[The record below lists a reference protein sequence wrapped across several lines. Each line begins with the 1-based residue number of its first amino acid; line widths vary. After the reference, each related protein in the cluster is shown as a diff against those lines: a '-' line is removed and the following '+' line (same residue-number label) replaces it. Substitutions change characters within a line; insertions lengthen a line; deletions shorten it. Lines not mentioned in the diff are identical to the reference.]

1 MKQKHYIAGLYF
13 RLSQEDER
21 QGESV
26 SIDNQR
32 SMLRKYAEEHGFE
45 VHDEYIDDGVSGTTF
60 DRPEVQRL
68 LDDAK
73 TGIINTIIVKD
84 LSRFG
89 RNYIEVGQYVDY
101 VFPAFGIRF
110 IAIQDNVDTENRDSN
125 AMEMMPIM
133 NIFNEWH
140 AANTSKKI
148 RAVKKAHA
156 KEGIY
161 TAKKAAYGYKI
172 GTDKK
177 RTPVIDEETAPIV
190 RRIFEMYASGM
201 SPLKIS
207 ETLNLEGVM
216 SPAVYAYTNLGQKPR
231 PNGMG
236 LWLAS
241 TVREMLNNIIYI
253 GHMAQLRWTSLSYKN
268 HKRFRNDESE
278 WAIVYNTHE
287 PIISQELWNR
297 CQERKKSV
305 AKGRRTKVGYTHPL
319 SGFLFC
325 ADCGNK
331 MKLSTIISRSTGKR
345 LYRFD
350 CGHHV
355 RYGKAYCFSHFIA
368 ARIVEEIVLDDIR
381 EMAKSI
387 VLDEKAIREDFIRHN
402 AELADKAIKSAKKE
416 LQAKRKRI
424 EELSRLMQVAYEDRV
439 KGKMPEDIC
448 IGFIQK
454 YSEEQ
459 KRLGTEIVDTEK
471 KLTETEDTIQSAD
484 EFIRNIKKY
493 LEAPELTREMCY
505 ELIDRIIVGGSPIVT
520 GKERTIEIVYK
531 VDIAS
536 VLRHK
541 LKK

>member
-1 MKQKHYIAGLYF
+1 MKQKHYIAGLYY

-32 SMLRKYAEEHGFE
+32 TILRKYAEERGFE
-45 VHDEYIDDGVSGTTF
+45 IHDEYIDDGVSGTTF
-60 DRPEVQRL
+60 QRPEVQRL

-73 TGIINTIIVKD
+73 TGVINTIIVKD

-110 IAIQDNVDTENRDSN
+110 IAIQDNVDTENRDSG

-133 NIFNEWH
+133 NVFNEWH

-148 RAVKKAHA
+148 RAVRRSNA

-161 TAKKAAYGYKI
+161 TAKKASYGYKM

-177 RTPVIDEETAPIV
+177 RAPVIDEETAPIV
-190 RRIFEMYASGM
+190 KRIFEMYASGM
-201 SPLKIS
+201 SPRKIS
-207 ETLNLEGVM
+207 EILNLEGIP
-216 SPAVYAYTNLGQKPR
+216 SPATYAYTQSGQKPK
-231 PNGMG
+231 PNVVG
-236 LWLAS
+236 LWTAV
-241 TVREMLNNIIYI
+241 TIREMLNKIIYI
-253 GHMAQLRWTSLSYKN
+253 GHMPQLRWTSLSYKN
-268 HKRFRNDESE
+268 HKRFRKDESE
-278 WAIVYNTHE
+278 WTVVYNNHE
-287 PIISQELWNR
+287 PIISQELWDKV
-297 CQERKKSV
+297 QERKKSV
-305 AKGRRTKVGYTHPL
+305 AQGRKTKVGYTHPL

-331 MKLSTIISRSTGKR
+331 MKLCTSVSRKGTR
-345 LYRFD
+345 LYHFD
-350 CGHHV
+350 CGYHL
-355 RYGKAYCFSHFIA
+355 RYGKAYCFSHYIA
-368 ARIVEEIVLDDIR
+368 ASTLEEIVLGDIR
-381 EMAKSI
+381 EMAQRI
-387 VLDEKAIREDFIRHN
+387 VLDEKAVREDFIRHN
-402 AELADKAIKSAKKE
+402 AELADQAIKSAKKG
-416 LQAKRKRI
+416 LQIKRKRK
-424 EELSRLMQVAYEDRV
+424 EELSRLMQLAYEDRL

-459 KRLGTEIVDTEK
+459 KKVEAEIAELEVQ
-471 KLTETEDTIQSAD
+471 LTETTNTIQSAD
-484 EFIRNIKKY
+484 ELIRNIKKY

-505 ELIDRIIVGGSPIVT
+505 ELLDRVVVGGHPKHT
-520 GKERTIEIVYK
+520 GKERVIDIVYK

-536 VLRHK
+536 VLRYK
-541 LKK
+541 LNK

>member
-45 VHDEYIDDGVSGTTF
+45 IHDEYIDDGVSGTTF
-60 DRPEVQRL
+60 DRPDVQRL

-73 TGIINTIIVKD
+73 AGIINTIIVKD

-190 RRIFEMYASGM
+190 RRIFEMYASGI
-201 SPLKIS
+201 SPIKIA

-350 CGHHV
+350 CGHHI

-368 ARIVEEIVLDDIR
+368 ASILEEIVLDDIR

-387 VLDEKAIREDFIRHN
+387 VLDEKTIREEFIRHN
-402 AELADKAIKSAKKE
+402 AELADKAVKTTKKE
-416 LQAKRKRI
+416 LQAKRKRV

-505 ELIDRIIVGGSPIVT
+505 ELIDRIIVGGSPTVT
-520 GKERTIEIVYK
+520 GKERTIDIVYK

>member
-1 MKQKHYIAGLYF
+1 MKQKHYIAGLYY

-32 SMLRKYAEEHGFE
+32 AILRKYAEERRFE
-45 VHDEYIDDGVSGTTF
+45 IHDEYIDDGVSGTTF
-60 DRPEVQRL
+60 QRPGVQRL

-110 IAIQDNVDTENRDSN
+110 IAIQDNVDTENRDSG

-133 NIFNEWH
+133 NVFNEWH

-148 RAVKKAHA
+148 RAVRRSNA

-161 TAKKAAYGYKI
+161 TAKKASYGYKM

-177 RTPVIDEETAPIV
+177 RVPVIDEETAPIV
-190 RRIFEMYASGM
+190 KRIFEMYASGM
-201 SPLKIS
+201 SPRKIS
-207 ETLNLEGVM
+207 EVLNLEGIS
-216 SPAVYAYTNLGQKPR
+216 SPATYAYTQSGQRPKP
-231 PNGMG
+231 NVVG
-236 LWLAS
+236 LWTAV
-241 TVREMLNNIIYI
+241 TIREMLNKIIYI
-253 GHMAQLRWTSLSYKN
+253 GHMPQLRWTSLSYKN
-268 HKRFRNDESE
+268 HKRFRKDESE
-278 WAIVYNTHE
+278 WTVVYNNHD
-287 PIISQELWNR
+287 PIISQELWDR
-297 CQERKKSV
+297 VQERKKSV
-305 AKGRRTKVGYTHPL
+305 AQGRKTKIGYTHPL

-331 MKLSTIISRSTGKR
+331 MKLCTSVSRKGTR
-345 LYRFD
+345 LYHFD
-350 CGHHV
+350 CGYHI
-355 RYGKAYCFSHFIA
+355 RYGKAYCFSHYITA
-368 ARIVEEIVLDDIR
+368 SALEEIVLGDIR
-381 EMAKSI
+381 EMAQRI

-402 AELADKAIKSAKKE
+402 TELADKAIKTAKKE
-416 LQAKRKRI
+416 LQAKRKRV

-439 KGKMPEDIC
+439 RGKMPEDIC

-459 KRLGTEIVDTEK
+459 KKLEAEIEALEAKLTDTEN
-471 KLTETEDTIQSAD
+471 TIQSAD
-484 EFIRNIKKY
+484 EFMRNIKKY

-505 ELIDRIIVGGSPIVT
+505 ELIDRIIVGGSPKTT
-520 GKERTIEIVYK
+520 GKEREIDIVYK

-541 LKK
+541 LNK

>member
-45 VHDEYIDDGVSGTTF
+45 IHDEYIDDGVSGTTF
-60 DRPEVQRL
+60 DRPDVQRL

-73 TGIINTIIVKD
+73 TGVINTIIVKD

-190 RRIFEMYASGM
+190 RRIFEMYALGM

-368 ARIVEEIVLDDIR
+368 ASILEEIVLDDIR

-387 VLDEKAIREDFIRHN
+387 VLDEKAIREEFIRHN

-459 KRLGTEIVDTEK
+459 KRLEAEIVDTEK

-505 ELIDRIIVGGSPIVT
+505 ELIDRIIVGGSPTVT
-520 GKERTIEIVYK
+520 RKERTIEIVYK

-536 VLRHK
+536 VLQHK
-541 LKK
+541 LKQ

>member
-60 DRPEVQRL
+60 DRPDVQRL

-73 TGIINTIIVKD
+73 AGIINTIIVKD

-368 ARIVEEIVLDDIR
+368 ASVLEEIVLDDIR
-381 EMAKSI
+381 EMAKRI
-387 VLDEKAIREDFIRHN
+387 VLDEKTIREDFIRHN
-402 AELADKAIKSAKKE
+402 AELADKAVKTTKKE

-459 KRLGTEIVDTEK
+459 KRLEAEIVDTEK

-505 ELIDRIIVGGSPIVT
+505 ELIDRIIVGGSPTKT

>member
-45 VHDEYIDDGVSGTTF
+45 IHDEYIDDGVSGTTF
-60 DRPEVQRL
+60 DRPDVQRL

-73 TGIINTIIVKD
+73 TGVINTIIVKD

-190 RRIFEMYASGM
+190 RRIFEMYASGI
-201 SPLKIS
+201 SPIKIA
-207 ETLNLEGVM
+207 ETLNLEGIM
-216 SPAVYAYTNLGQKPR
+216 SPATYAYSQIGQKPK
-231 PNGMG
+231 PNVMG
-236 LWLAS
+236 LWTAV
-241 TVREMLNNIIYI
+241 TIREMLNNIIYI

-268 HKRFRNDESE
+268 HKRFRRDESE

-287 PIISQELWNR
+287 SIISQELWNR

-541 LKK
+541 LKQ

>member
-32 SMLRKYAEEHGFE
+32 TMIRKYAEEHGFE
-45 VHDEYIDDGVSGTTF
+45 IHDEYIDDGVSGTTF
-60 DRPEVQRL
+60 QRPEVQRL

-73 TGIINTIIVKD
+73 TGVINTIIVKD

-125 AMEMMPIM
+125 AMEMMPIV

-148 RAVKKAHA
+148 KAVRRTNALA
-156 KEGIY
+156 GVY
-161 TAKKAAYGYKI
+161 SAKKATYGYLK

-177 RTPVIDEETAPIV
+177 RTPVIDEETAPVV
-190 RRIFEMYASGM
+190 RRIFELYASGT
-201 SPLKIS
+201 SPKNIADILNAEGIS
-207 ETLNLEGVM
+207 
-216 SPAVYAYTNLGQKPR
+216 SPGKHAYEKYGHKGR
-231 PNGMG
+231 PNEMR
-236 LWLAS
+236 LWCAVS
-241 TVREMLNNIIYI
+241 IRAMLNNIMYI
-253 GHMAQLRWTSLSYKN
+253 GHLPMLQETTISYKN
-268 HKRFRNDESE
+268 HKRQVKDMSD
-278 WAIVYNTHE
+278 WVITYNNHE
-287 PIISQELWNR
+287 PIISQELWDR
-297 CQERKKSV
+297 VQERQKHM
-305 AKGRRTKVGYTHPL
+305 AQGRKTKTGFVHPL
-319 SGFLFC
+319 SGFLVC
-325 ADCGNK
+325 ADCGSKLK
-331 MKLSTIISRSTGKR
+331 MSGHLNGPKTA
-345 LYRFD
+345 YQYHFD
-350 CGHHV
+350 CGLHI
-355 RYGKAYCFSHFIA
+355 RYGKTICFSHFIPA
-368 ARIVEEIVLDDIR
+368 KDIEAIVLDDIR
-381 EMAKSI
+381 EMAQRI
-387 VLDEKAIREDFIRHN
+387 VLDEKTIREEFIQHN
-402 AELADKAIKSAKKE
+402 AELADKAVKTAKKE
-416 LQAKRKRI
+416 SQTKRKRV
-424 EELSRLMQVAYEDRV
+424 EELSRLMQVAYEDRL

-448 IGFIQK
+448 INFIQK

-459 KRLGTEIVDTEK
+459 KRLETEITELEE
-471 KLTETEDTIQSAD
+471 KLTETANTIQSAD

-505 ELIDRIIVGGSPIVT
+505 ELIDRVVVGGLPKVT
-520 GKERTIEIVYK
+520 GKEREIDIVYK

>member
-1 MKQKHYIAGLYF
+1 MNKYITGLYF

-21 QGESV
+21 AGESL

-32 SMLRKYAEEHGFE
+32 QILRKYAEEHGFE
-45 VHDEYIDDGVSGTTF
+45 IYGEYIDDGVSGTTF

-73 TGIINTIIVKD
+73 AGVINTIIVKD

-89 RNYIEVGQYVDY
+89 RNYIEVGQYLDY

-125 AMEMMPIM
+125 AMEMLPIM
-133 NIFNEWH
+133 NVFNEWH

-148 RAVKKAHA
+148 RAVKRAKA

-190 RRIFEMYASGM
+190 RRIFEMYASGI

-216 SPAVYAYTNLGQKPR
+216 SPAVYAYTKLGQKPR
-231 PNGMG
+231 PKGLG

-253 GHMAQLRWTSLSYKN
+253 GHMAQLRWTSQSYKN
-268 HKRFRNDESE
+268 HKRFRKAECE

-287 PIISQELWNR
+287 PIISQELWSR

-331 MKLSTIISRSTGKR
+331 MKLSTAISRSTGKR

-350 CGHHV
+350 CGYHI

-368 ARIVEEIVLDDIR
+368 ASVLEEIILEDIR
-381 EMAKSI
+381 EMARRI
-387 VLDEKAIREDFIRHN
+387 VLDEKTIREEFIRRN
-402 AELADKAIKSAKKE
+402 AELADKAIKAVKKE
-416 LQAKRKRI
+416 LQGKRKRK

-459 KRLGTEIVDTEK
+459 KRLEAEIAESETR
-471 KLTETEDTIQSAD
+471 LTETANTIQSAD
-484 EFIRNIKKY
+484 DFIRNIKKY
-493 LEAPELTREMCY
+493 LEVPELTREMCY
-505 ELIDRIIVGGSPIVT
+505 ELIDRIIIGGHPKHT
-520 GKERTIEIVYK
+520 GKEREIDIVYK
-531 VDIAS
+531 IDIAS
-536 VLRHK
+536 VLRDK
-541 LKK
+541 LNK

>member
-45 VHDEYIDDGVSGTTF
+45 IHDEYIDDGVSGTTF
-60 DRPEVQRL
+60 DRPDVQRL

-73 TGIINTIIVKD
+73 TGVINTIIVKD

-190 RRIFEMYASGM
+190 RRIFEMYASGI
-201 SPLKIS
+201 SPIKIA
-207 ETLNLEGVM
+207 ETLNLEGIM
-216 SPAVYAYTNLGQKPR
+216 SPATYAYSQIGQKPK
-231 PNGMG
+231 PNVMG
-236 LWLAS
+236 LWTAV
-241 TVREMLNNIIYI
+241 TIREMLNNIIYI

-268 HKRFRNDESE
+268 HKRFRRDESE

-287 PIISQELWNR
+287 SIISQELWNR

-505 ELIDRIIVGGSPIVT
+505 ELIDRIIVGGSPTVT

-541 LKK
+541 LKQ

>member
-1 MKQKHYIAGLYF
+1 MNKYITGLYL

-21 QGESV
+21 AGESL

-32 SMLRKYAEEHGFE
+32 KILRKYAEDRGFE
-45 VHDEYIDDGVSGTTF
+45 IYGEYIDDGVSGTTF

-73 TGIINTIIVKD
+73 AGVINTIIVKD

-89 RNYIEVGQYVDY
+89 RNYIEVGQYLDY

-125 AMEMMPIM
+125 AMEMLPIM
-133 NIFNEWH
+133 NVFNEWH

-148 RAVKKAHA
+148 RAVKRAKA

-216 SPAVYAYTNLGQKPR
+216 SPAVYAYTKLGQKTR
-231 PNGMG
+231 PKGLG

-253 GHMAQLRWTSLSYKN
+253 GHMAQLRWTSQSYKN
-268 HKRFRNDESE
+268 HKRFRKAESE

-331 MKLSTIISRSTGKR
+331 MKLSTAISRSTGKR

-350 CGHHV
+350 CGYHI

-368 ARIVEEIVLDDIR
+368 ASVLEEIILEDIR
-381 EMAKSI
+381 EMARRI
-387 VLDEKAIREDFIRHN
+387 VLDEKTIREEFIRHN
-402 AELADKAIKSAKKE
+402 AELAEKATKAVKKE
-416 LQAKRKRI
+416 LQGKRKRT

-459 KRLGTEIVDTEK
+459 KRLEAEIAESETR
-471 KLTETEDTIQSAD
+471 LTETANTIQSAD
-484 EFIRNIKKY
+484 DFIRNIKKY
-493 LEAPELTREMCY
+493 LEVPELTREMCY
-505 ELIDRIIVGGSPIVT
+505 ELIDRIIIGGHPKHT
-520 GKERTIEIVYK
+520 GKEREIDIVYK
-531 VDIAS
+531 IDIAS
-536 VLRHK
+536 VLRDK
-541 LKK
+541 LNK